1 MDRNVGMDCSAL
13 GNTYD
18 TLQHEFYTGGIIAK
32 LHDLLEIF

>member
-1 MDRNVGMDCSAL
+1 MDRNVGTDCSAL